1 MTKAAEGDM
10 AVLDEM
16 NGAMLTNIQ
25 AKKNPQ
31 LDAAG
36 FI

>member
-1 MTKAAEGDM
+1 M
-10 AVLDEM
+10 AVLDQV
-16 NGAMLTNIQ
+16 NPVMLTNIQ